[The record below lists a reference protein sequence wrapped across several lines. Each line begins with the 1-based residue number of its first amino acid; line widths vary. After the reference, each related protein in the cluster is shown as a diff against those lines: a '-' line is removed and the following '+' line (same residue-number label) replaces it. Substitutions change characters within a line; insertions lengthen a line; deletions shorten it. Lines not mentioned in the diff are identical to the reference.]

1 MEQTALTP
9 IDAAAVL
16 VVLAA
21 VFGYAN
27 HKIFKLP
34 HTIGLTIM
42 GALASLAVVA
52 ADALIP
58 GLPRR
63 LTTGSRGATAL
74 RATMVGNQIGP
85 PGESGWNAL
94 ILLPRLGA

>member
-1 MEQTALTP
+1 MEQTSLNP
-9 IDAAAVL
+9 IDAATVL

-34 HTIGLTIM
+34 HTIGLTIV
-42 GALASLAVVA
+42 GARASLAVVA
-52 ADALIP
+52 DALSP

-63 LTTGSRGATAL
+63 LTTGHRGAHAL

-85 PGESGWNAL
+85 PGESASNAL